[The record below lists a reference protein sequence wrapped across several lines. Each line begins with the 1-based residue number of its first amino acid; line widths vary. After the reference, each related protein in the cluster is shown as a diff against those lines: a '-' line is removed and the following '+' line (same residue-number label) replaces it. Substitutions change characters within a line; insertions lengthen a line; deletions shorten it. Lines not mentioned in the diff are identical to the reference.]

1 MQEHTCV
8 KCDRKFDSTYLG
20 SRPVCGSCRT
30 KRATGKVFDNADL
43 SQLILNFLYCGT
55 PCGATEVKGRY
66 MTPRV
71 LATADV
77 RYTLEIARN
86 LAYAGSVCQS
96 WVVRRGAEVAVQ
108 RWPAIERSTGVL
120 LSPSFLLFLAAR
132 QRLDPDL
139 AQLTN
144 FIAGMDDV
152 HSLDDADI
160 RGAARF
166 FVDEDE
172 LTRHMHHWEARN
184 H

>member
-1 MQEHTCV
+1 
-8 KCDRKFDSTYLG
+8 
-20 SRPVCGSCRT
+20 
-30 KRATGKVFDNADL
+30 
-43 SQLILNFLYCGT
+43 
-55 PCGATEVKGRY
+55 

-96 WVVRRGAEVAVQ
+96 WGGALEGVWRLQCVQ
-108 RWPAIERSTGVL
+108 RWPAIERSTGVRCFRRL
-120 LSPSFLLFLAAR
+120 FSGLFLAAR

-152 HSLDDADI
+152 HSLDDVQIFAELH
-160 RGAARF
+160 AS

-172 LTRHMHHWEARN
+172 PQILRHMHHWEARN